1 MHNRQSFWSTWH
13 CFQRS
18 RLYEGARRPVRAS
31 GPRKTAINGAMQ
43 PAVLLMMRYWPPP
56 MLAGALFQ
64 NPLENLV
71 MR

>member
-1 MHNRQSFWSTWH
+1 MTEPYDPSRTPRATRT
-13 CFQRS
+13 QRRRKRPPVGGCRLNNNS
-18 RLYEGARRPVRAS
+18 RALF
-31 GPRKTAINGAMQ
+31 
-43 PAVLLMMRYWPPP
+43 LYWPPP